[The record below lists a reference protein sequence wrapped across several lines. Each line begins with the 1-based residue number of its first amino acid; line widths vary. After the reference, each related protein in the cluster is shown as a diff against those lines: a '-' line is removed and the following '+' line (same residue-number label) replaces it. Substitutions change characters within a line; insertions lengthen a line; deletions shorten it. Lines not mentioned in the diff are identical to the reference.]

1 VLKAVHAAPSA
12 TPGLLPALTD
22 RDILSMLHAD
32 LSSKLSA
39 AQMRAT
45 AAEREIVGVNAQNQ
59 NLARAMV
66 VLAEQLKE
74 ESTEAIEDAAMRARL
89 EELDKQLG
97 AARREWRT
105 VKSLV
110 AGVVVGSGV
119 DWAADP
125 KLLELVIDDEDEIG

>member
-12 TPGLLPALTD
+12 TPGLLLAITD

-32 LSSKLSA
+32 LSSKLTA
-39 AQMRAT
+39 AQARTT

-59 NLARAMV
+59 NLARVMV

-74 ESTEAIEDAAMRARL
+74 ESTEAIEDAAMREKL
-89 EELDKQLG
+89 EALDKQLG

-110 AGVVVGSGV
+110 AGIVVGSGV
-119 DWAADP
+119 DWAGDP

>member
-1 VLKAVHAAPSA
+1 LLKAVHAAPSA
-12 TPGLLPALTD
+12 TPGLLPAITD

-39 AQMRAT
+39 AHARTT
-45 AAEREIVGVNAQNQ
+45 AAEREIVSVNTQNQ
-59 NLARAMV
+59 KLARAMV
-66 VLAEQLKE
+66 ELAEHLKE
-74 ESTEAIEDAAMRARL
+74 ESTEAIEDAAMRAKL
-89 EELDKQLG
+89 EELDKQVS

-110 AGVVVGSGV
+110 AGIVAGSGV
-119 DWAADP
+119 DWTGDP